1 MSGARDQTYILMDT
15 SHVLNPLSN
24 NGNSEAATSK
34 MMEQVKSM
42 DNIYKT
48 NIERLKNAV
57 KKADQPDT
65 STPEE
70 CHQNSGALP
79 GFSFHLIFSGMKLKK
94 LAIHKHQTDRPE
106 CLFKACSRQSKDQ
119 AVWKD
124 RKLWNSNSSIL
135 TKHHRKKKQRLT
147 PNLCQQIP
155 KGSLDFHPLEAITR
169 HPNSHTGVGKG
180 FSSTP
185 ADNKAP
191 SLWRL
196 PSEPGLVPPPD
207 L

>member
-1 MSGARDQTYILMDT
+1 MNYATACSGILNPMSGARDQTYILMDT

-70 CHQNSGALP
+70 
-79 GFSFHLIFSGMKLKK
+79 
-94 LAIHKHQTDRPE
+94 
-106 CLFKACSRQSKDQ
+106 
-119 AVWKD
+119 
-124 RKLWNSNSSIL
+124 
-135 TKHHRKKKQRLT
+135 
-147 PNLCQQIP
+147 
-155 KGSLDFHPLEAITR
+155 
-169 HPNSHTGVGKG
+169 
-180 FSSTP
+180 
-185 ADNKAP
+185 
-191 SLWRL
+191 
-196 PSEPGLVPPPD
+196 
-207 L
+207 